1 MITNKLID
9 LVKEF
14 VYKEIETY
22 GAPSKFQVDFTN
34 EKGQLLSE
42 KLNADKNLVLLGTL
56 LMDCKLGQAYKE
68 GRLQDHIEMSKQK
81 ADEILS
87 SDKDV
92 TKDEKLN
99 ILNCIS
105 QHHGSD
111 KFSSLESEICC
122 NADCYKFASIKGV
135 IGGIKNLRDM
145 PLDDL
150 VKLFINKADEKW
162 NALSLEICK
171 NELKSEYESIRSFL
185 TNYKLN

>member
-1 MITNKLID
+1 MITKKLINS
-9 LVKEF
+9 VKEF

-42 KLNADKNLVLLGTL
+42 KLNADKNIVLLGSL

-92 TKDEKLN
+92 TNDEKLN

-105 QHHGSD
+105 QHHGLD
-111 KFSSLESEICC
+111 KFSSLEAEICC

-135 IGGIKNLRDM
+135 IGGIKHLRDM
-145 PLDDL
+145 PLDDI
-150 VKLFINKADEKW
+150 VKLFSDKANEKW
-162 NALSLEICK
+162 NALSLDISK
-171 NELKSEYESIRSFL
+171 KELKVEYESIKSFL
-185 TNYKLN
+185 KNYKID